1 MQQMRFGHWIQLHYV
16 GVFFVK
22 THFSLD
28 FLQQK
33 ILFTNSG
40 ENPMWFY
47 FGSSKNFACQNMY
60 ITHTLL
66 TSYLIPFGRVNN
78 YLSDEGSSTCPFCP
92 LQYYCPVHRVLIRV
106 SLWAGIWD
114 HRSQRQEENL
124 QEAISTK
131 QNYCRKVLQ
140 LRVNRDLPPWKGPSS
155 LKLASSEMYAVE
167 ITTYMLRA
175 HTAQYELV
183 RSTLIPDSRAG

>member
-1 MQQMRFGHWIQLHYV
+1 MAAQIREKKQVMSLQLSSFFNINSKKLLRMRNKCSKWDLGIEYNCIMS
-16 GVFFVK
+16 VFFVK

-60 ITHTLL
+60 ITYTLL
-66 TSYLIPFGRVNN
+66 TSYLIPFGWVNN

-92 LQYYCPVHRVLIRV
+92 LQYYCPAHRVLIRV

-124 QEAISTK
+124 QEAIS
-131 QNYCRKVLQ
+131 Y
-140 LRVNRDLPPWKGPSS
+140 
-155 LKLASSEMYAVE
+155 
-167 ITTYMLRA
+167 
-175 HTAQYELV
+175 
-183 RSTLIPDSRAG
+183 

>member
-1 MQQMRFGHWIQLHYV
+1 MWLSNKRDFIMSFQAPYVAVQIREKKQVMSLKLSCFFNINSKKLLRMRNKCSKWDLGNCIMS
-16 GVFFVK
+16 GFFIVK

-78 YLSDEGSSTCPFCP
+78 YLSDEGSINVSLLSTAILLSGSSSIDQGFSVSRNMRPQEPETGRKPASTC
-92 LQYYCPVHRVLIRV
+92 
-106 SLWAGIWD
+106 SN
-114 HRSQRQEENL
+114 NL
-124 QEAISTK
+124 
-131 QNYCRKVLQ
+131 
-140 LRVNRDLPPWKGPSS
+140 
-155 LKLASSEMYAVE
+155 
-167 ITTYMLRA
+167 
-175 HTAQYELV
+175 
-183 RSTLIPDSRAG
+183 